1 MKFTDVPLV
10 LDSQAPI
17 ATNGSEYNK
26 WYLLG
31 VLGAII
37 GFITAG
43 PAGILFAA
51 GGLIFG
57 HVIKKDILHSKCKD
71 LRKKVKFKL
80 YAKVPY
86 PELISELAKT
96 LSPLGMTVEID
107 KNGNPVVTHN
117 NIFFDVFYNDDFT
130 FTIWY
135 RKSIAR
141 AFLSDNYIKLYRNC
155 VVSMGIIGYHVQQIS
170 KKYSQNNT
178 DTQIELQPAEN
189 NSEK

>member
-1 MKFTDVPLV
+1 MKFTAVPLV

-17 ATNGSEYNK
+17 ASNGSEYNK

-31 VLGAII
+31 LLGAII
-37 GFITAG
+37 GFITTG
-43 PAGILFAA
+43 PGGILFAA

-57 HVIKKDILHSKCKD
+57 HVIKKDILHKKCKD
-71 LRKKVKFKL
+71 LRKTVKFKL
-80 YAKVPY
+80 YTKVPY
-86 PELISELAKT
+86 TELISELSKT

-107 KNGNPVVTHN
+107 KNGNPVISHN
-117 NIFFDVFYNDDFT
+117 NIFFDVFYNDDST

-155 VVSMGIIGYHVQQIS
+155 VVSMGIIGYNVQQIS
-170 KKYSQNNT
+170 KNYSKDNINAEVDSQATKNNF
-178 DTQIELQPAEN
+178 
-189 NSEK
+189 